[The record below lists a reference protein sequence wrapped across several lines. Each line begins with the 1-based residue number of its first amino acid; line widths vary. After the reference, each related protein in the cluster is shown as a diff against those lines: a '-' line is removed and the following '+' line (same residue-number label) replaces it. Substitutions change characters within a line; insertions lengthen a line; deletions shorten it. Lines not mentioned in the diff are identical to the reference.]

1 MIAIYNSKRNKTA
14 NGETNARIRFSYKFF
29 RNYGYCQKKTNRGEL
44 YYSPMWEEEL
54 SQLERTIGL
63 IEMDRESYEQG
74 ELVNVI
80 KIQKLN

>member
-1 MIAIYNSKRNKTA
+1 MEKQMHELDLVINFLETMVTAKKRQI
-14 NGETNARIRFSYKFF
+14 E
-29 RNYGYCQKKTNRGEL
+29 GEL

>member
-1 MIAIYNSKRNKTA
+1 MEKQMHELDLVINFLETMVTAKKRQIEIEPK
-14 NGETNARIRFSYKFF
+14 ES
-29 RNYGYCQKKTNRGEL
+29 
-44 YYSPMWEEEL
+44 MWKEEL
-54 SQLERTIGL
+54 IQLERTIGL

>member
-1 MIAIYNSKRNKTA
+1 MILKHELDLVINFLETMVTAKKRQIEIEPK
-14 NGETNARIRFSYKFF
+14 ES
-29 RNYGYCQKKTNRGEL
+29 
-44 YYSPMWEEEL
+44 MWKEEL
-54 SQLERTIGL
+54 IQLERTIGL